1 MLAIQHKGPGPLTFL
16 VLCLCAAPAA
26 MAQIAP
32 PALMGTQVMGDTGEF
47 SGFTRPAAQPAGN
60 GPLDEAPFTVLR
72 HGGPWSAADT
82 PVVPTGTRAAMALA
96 RQGRWPALA
105 ERLEKDQTHPDVRD
119 QDGAT
124 LLTLAARAGELA
136 VVQDL
141 LRRGAD
147 PDRRGVAGF
156 TPLAAAATGG
166 HDLVVLELLRAD
178 ADPDI
183 ASANGQTPLH
193 LAARAG
199 HPRVVRQLLKA
210 HADPMA
216 WNRDGRHVLSEAAL
230 GGQVA
235 VMDMLVASG
244 LDAGTRD
251 RHGLNALHAA
261 ALGRQSV
268 AAAWL
273 RQHGVQVTHP
283 LTQVLI
289 DKPEDTPVA
298 MP

>member
-32 PALMGTQVMGDTGEF
+32 PALMATQVMGDTGEF
-47 SGFTRPAAQPAGN
+47 SGFARPAAQPAGN

-72 HGGPWSAADT
+72 QGGPWSVADT
-82 PVVPTGTRAAMALA
+82 PVVPTGT
-96 RQGRWPALA
+96 
-105 ERLEKDQTHPDVRD
+105 
-119 QDGAT
+119 
-124 LLTLAARAGELA
+124 
-136 VVQDL
+136 
-141 LRRGAD
+141 
-147 PDRRGVAGF
+147 
-156 TPLAAAATGG
+156 
-166 HDLVVLELLRAD
+166 
-178 ADPDI
+178 
-183 ASANGQTPLH
+183 
-193 LAARAG
+193 RAG

-216 WNRDGRHVLSEAAL
+216 WNRDGRHALSEAAL

-244 LDAGTRD
+244 LDAGTPD

-261 ALGRQSV
+261 ALGRQPV
-268 AAAWL
+268 AASWL

-289 DKPEDTPVA
+289 DKPEDAPVA